1 MTALST
7 RSDVP
12 EVSEATCPRPA
23 IDDGRLVVIERLSP
37 AGDAILTDGTNRALD
52 ALTILPTLGDFVTVI
67 DTAGIRHDGYWLTL
81 APESHLTPGGPI
93 VARILIG
100 ETVTRIGLPLPTP
113 NVICEGRAEAEQ
125 MPILRALS
133 ETITDRDATIRAHE
147 VWKAELI
154 DDLHEEADSRD
165 FCSEFEEFCDRHGLP
180 GREREHTLL
189 VTATVTYRV
198 YVVAANLDAATE
210 SVTRDDVLARLRDSG
225 HDDLDEFEV
234 EED

>member
-1 MTALST
+1 MGGKVGCGGS
-7 RSDVP
+7 
-12 EVSEATCPRPA
+12 A
-23 IDDGRLVVIERLSP
+23 IYDGRLVVIERLSP
-37 AGDAILTDGTNRALD
+37 VGEAILTDGTHRALD

-67 DTAGIRHDGYWLTL
+67 DTAGVRRAGYWLAL
-81 APESHLTPGGPI
+81 VPEAHVTPEGPVVVRLLT
-93 VARILIG
+93 G
-100 ETVTRIGLPLPTP
+100 ETVTRVALPLPTP
-113 NVICEGRAEAEQ
+113 IVTHEGRAEADQ
-125 MPILRALS
+125 VPILRALS
-133 ETITDRDATIRAHE
+133 
-147 VWKAELI
+147 KAELI
-154 DDLHEEADSRD
+154 DDLHKEADSRD

-198 YVVAANLDAATE
+198 HVVAANLDAATE

>member
-7 RSDVP
+7 RSDAP
-12 EVSEATCPRPA
+12 DIGEATYPRPA

-37 AGDAILTDGTNRALD
+37 VGEAILTDGTHRALD

-67 DTAGIRHDGYWLTL
+67 DTAGVRRAGYWLAL
-81 APESHLTPGGPI
+81 VPEAHVTPEGPVVVRLLT
-93 VARILIG
+93 G
-100 ETVTRIGLPLPTP
+100 ETVTRVALPLPTP
-113 NVICEGRAEAEQ
+113 IVTHEGRAEADQ
-125 MPILRALS
+125 VPILRALS
-133 ETITDRDATIRAHE
+133 TTITDHEATIRAHE
-147 VWKAELI
+147 VWKAALI
-154 DDLHEEADSRD
+154 ENLHEEADSHD
-165 FCSEFEEFCDRHGLP
+165 FCSEFEEFCDRHDLP